1 MTISLT
7 LLCAIAGD
15 DTSEA
20 VFDDGALSER
30 GLPEAGATRGTLP
43 RYSVAVRAPSTRCA
57 QTAHALALKT
67 TLEPALRDVDYGKW
81 RGRTAAEVAAT
92 DPYGFSTWMTDPD
105 ATPHG
110 GESVRQLC
118 QRIAN
123 WLNSLPLDT
132 GGALAITEPAVTR
145 AVLVHALS
153 APVRAFWHLKVP
165 PLSTVSV
172 TPRAGRWQ
180 VRLGRVS
187 L

>member
-1 MTISLT
+1 MTICLT

-20 VFDDGALSER
+20 IFDDDALSER
-30 GLPEAGATRGTLP
+30 GLSEADATGAALP

-57 QTAHALALKT
+57 QTAHALALET
-67 TLEPALRDVDYGKW
+67 TLEPALRDFDYGKW

-92 DPYGFSTWMTDPD
+92 DPYGFSAWLTDPD

-118 QRIAN
+118 QRIMH
-123 WLNSLPLDT
+123 WLNSLPPDMDR
-132 GGALAITEPAVTR
+132 ALAITEPAVIR
-145 AVLVHALS
+145 AALVHALS

-165 PLSTVSV
+165 PLSTVSF
-172 TPRAGRWQ
+172 TSCAGRWH
-180 VRLGRVS
+180 VRLGRVT

>member
-105 ATPHG
+105 ATP
-110 GESVRQLC
+110 
-118 QRIAN
+118 RI
-123 WLNSLPLDT
+123 
-132 GGALAITEPAVTR
+132 TR
-145 AVLVHALS
+145 DSRGCAASARRRSCPSALS
-153 APVRAFWHLKVP
+153 PARKSRSEA
-165 PLSTVSV
+165 T
-172 TPRAGRWQ
+172 T
-180 VRLGRVS
+180 
-187 L
+187 